1 MSHMFESTKKAEI
14 TMRLS
19 EFEVP
24 PMQDVLIVGKKAP
37 IGPEAARRM
46 VDILSPEQYEIV
58 EIEHPAIEAVVIRKS
73 LMSMMDQDRLIDLI
87 LDEGGKVANEST
99 IIKAQLNIV
108 LQVSRSIDL

>member
-1 MSHMFESTKKAEI
+1 MSDFVESTKKAEI

-24 PMQDVLIVGKKAP
+24 PMQDVLIVGRKAP

-46 VDILSPEQYEIV
+46 VDILSPEQYEII
-58 EIEHPAIEAVVIRKS
+58 EIDHPVIEAIVIRKS
-73 LMSMMDQDRLIDLI
+73 LTNMIAKEKLITLI

-99 IIKAQLNIV
+99 IIKAYINIV
-108 LQVSRSIDL
+108 LHVSKSIDL